1 MQITKLLNDKEI
13 KHGLLLVEKYPKP
26 INKNNVVNTN
36 SALLQFY
43 SGNDGAGRKFYQY
56 MNPERLQAI
65 LFMIVNNTSEK
76 DDVKANAATMFRNSS
91 KVEWCLLSVLWP
103 QVFFLRLFC
112 YHSTP
117 CFIAYSRMPLA

>member
-1 MQITKLLNDKEI
+1 MHITDLLNDKEI
-13 KHGLLLVEKYPKP
+13 KHGLLLIEKYPKP

-43 SGNDGAGRKFYQY
+43 SGNDGSGRKFLEY

-76 DDVKANAATMFRNSS
+76 DDVKAKAASMF
-91 KVEWCLLSVLWP
+91 K
-103 QVFFLRLFC
+103 
-112 YHSTP
+112 
-117 CFIAYSRMPLA
+117 RMLKE

>member
-36 SALLQFY
+36 SSLLQFY
-43 SGNDGAGRKFYQY
+43 SGNDGAGRKFYEY

-65 LFMIVNNTSEK
+65 LFMIVNNRSEK
-76 DDVKANAATMFRNSS
+76 DDVKAKAATMFKKLYKS
-91 KVEWCLLSVLWP
+91 
-103 QVFFLRLFC
+103 
-112 YHSTP
+112 
-117 CFIAYSRMPLA
+117 

>member
-13 KHGLLLVEKYPKP
+13 KHGLLLVDKYPKP

-43 SGNDGAGRKFYQY
+43 SGNDGAGRKFYEY
-56 MNPERLQAI
+56 MNPERLKAI

-76 DDVKANAATMFRNSS
+76 DEVKAKAAAMF
-91 KVEWCLLSVLWP
+91 KKLLKS
-103 QVFFLRLFC
+103 
-112 YHSTP
+112 
-117 CFIAYSRMPLA
+117 

>member
-13 KHGLLLVEKYPKP
+13 KHGLLLVDKYPKP

-43 SGNDGAGRKFYQY
+43 SGNDGAGRKFYEY
-56 MNPERLQAI
+56 MNPERLKAI

-76 DDVKANAATMFRNSS
+76 DEVKDKAATMF
-91 KVEWCLLSVLWP
+91 KK
-103 QVFFLRLFC
+103 LFK
-112 YHSTP
+112 S
-117 CFIAYSRMPLA
+117 

>member
-26 INKNNVVNTN
+26 INKNNVVSTN

-43 SGNDGAGRKFYQY
+43 SGNDGAGRNFYEY

-65 LFMIVNNTSEK
+65 LFMIVINTSEK
-76 DDVKANAATMFRNSS
+76 DEVKAKAATLF
-91 KVEWCLLSVLWP
+91 KKLLKS
-103 QVFFLRLFC
+103 
-112 YHSTP
+112 
-117 CFIAYSRMPLA
+117 